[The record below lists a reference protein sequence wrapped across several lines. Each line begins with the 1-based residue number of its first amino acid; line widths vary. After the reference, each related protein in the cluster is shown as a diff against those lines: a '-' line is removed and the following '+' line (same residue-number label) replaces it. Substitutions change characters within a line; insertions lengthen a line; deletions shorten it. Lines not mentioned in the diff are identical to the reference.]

1 MMATKKP
8 KGYTKVTYW
17 GDVKA
22 EFDGGAA
29 GCAVTLFDLLPLAAK
44 QIVAAKIATS
54 LATAEAKA
62 AKDGE

>member
-1 MMATKKP
+1 MMTTKKT

-29 GCAVTLFDLLPLAAK
+29 GCAVMLFDMLPLAAK
-44 QIVAAKIATS
+44 QIVAAKIPSS
-54 LATAEAKA
+54 LAAAEDKA
-62 AKDGE
+62 AKDGK

>member
-1 MMATKKP
+1 MATKKP

-29 GCAVTLFDLLPLAAK
+29 GCTIMLFDLLPLAAK
-44 QIVAAKIATS
+44 QIVAAKISTS
-54 LATAEAKA
+54 LTTAEAKA

>member
-29 GCAVTLFDLLPLAAK
+29 GCTVMLFDLLPLAAK

-54 LATAEAKA
+54 LTTAEAKA
-62 AKDGE
+62 AKDDE

>member
-29 GCAVTLFDLLPLAAK
+29 GCAVMLFDMLPLTAK
-44 QIVAAKIATS
+44 QIVATKIATS
-54 LATAEAKA
+54 LAAAEAKA

>member
-1 MMATKKP
+1 MMTTKKP

-29 GCAVTLFDLLPLAAK
+29 GCSVMLFDLLPLAAK

-54 LATAEAKA
+54 LATAEAKV

>member
-29 GCAVTLFDLLPLAAK
+29 DCAVMLFDLLPLAAK

-62 AKDGE
+62 AKDGK

>member
-17 GDVKA
+17 GGVKA

-29 GCAVTLFDLLPLAAK
+29 GCTVMLFDLLPLAAK